1 MMKLKQD
8 VTKAVLA
15 IVFGF
20 MSVNTANATLTKV
33 EGLTGQE
40 IAEKVAAMEDGY
52 VGESRKLTFL
62 IYDANNNETVREMDY
77 FAKQYENRFDRSI
90 VKFTYPAQLNGVRLL
105 THSKGAEDD
114 DQWLFL
120 PSIKKVKRIATSNKS
135 GAFMGSELA
144 YEDISIRQQRK
155 YKRTLL
161 GAEKIDGVDAYV
173 IERTPIKANSGYS
186 KQVIWRDQANLLE
199 IKTEFYDR
207 KGDLLKVRKSMNWKK
222 IGKYWRAE
230 TVEVFNVQTNKRTV
244 MKMSE
249 IQLFED
255 FKNINFT
262 SQRFQRF

>member
-1 MMKLKQD
+1 MRINI
-8 VTKAVLA
+8 VKAFITATIAMLSLNA
-15 IVFGF
+15 
-20 MSVNTANATLTKV
+20 ANAAVTKV
-33 EGLTGQE
+33 EGLTGQQ

-52 VGESRKLTFL
+52 VGESRKLKFL
-62 IYDANNNETVREMDY
+62 IYDANNNETVREMEY

-105 THSKGAEDD
+105 THSKGADDD

-144 YEDISIRQQRK
+144 YEDISIRQLEKYQRI
-155 YKRTLL
+155 LL
-161 GAEKIDGVDAYV
+161 GSEIIDGVESYV

-186 KQVIWRDQANLLE
+186 KQIIWRDQTNLLE

-207 KGDLLKVRKSMNWKK
+207 KGDLLKVRKSMDWKK
-222 IGKYWRAE
+222 FGKYWRAQ

-244 MKMSE
+244 MELSE
-249 IQLFED
+249 IKLFED
-255 FKNINFT
+255 FDNVNFT
-262 SQRFQRF
+262 PRRFQRF